1 MKNSHQPISV
11 FEAHGGVA
19 NASQLLEEGVTYYQ
33 LKELLATGQ
42 VVKLK
47 RGLYRWTDVSVSEM
61 EEVAQIVKKGVF
73 CLFSAAAHHDLTTFV
88 SSEYHLA
95 VPKKYKVVL
104 PEYPPIKL
112 YYWEEAAY
120 QTGIIKVEIEGEMVA
135 MYDAEKTVCDIVKY
149 QKKVGMDMLKEVLNT
164 YLRRKDRNIDKLSK
178 YASTLKIKEE
188 VNSLLTL
195 LV

>member
-1 MKNSHQPISV
+1 MKNPQQPISA

-33 LKELLATGQ
+33 LKELLASGQ

-47 RGLYRWTDVSVSEM
+47 RGLYRWTDVPVSEM

-73 CLFSAAAHHDLTTFV
+73 CLFSAATHHDLTTFV

-149 QKKVGMDMLKEVLNT
+149 QKKVGMDIMKEVLNT
-164 YLRRKDRNIDKLSK
+164 YLKRKDRNIDKLSK

>member
-1 MKNSHQPISV
+1 MKNPHQPISA

-47 RGLYRWTDVSVSEM
+47 RGLYRWTDVPVSEM
-61 EEVAQIVKKGVF
+61 EEVAHIVKKGVY

-112 YYWEEAAY
+112 YYWQEAAY

-149 QKKVGMDMLKEVLNT
+149 QKKVGMDTLKEVLNT
-164 YLRRKDRNIDKLSK
+164 YLRRKDRNIHKLSE
-178 YASTLKIKEE
+178 YASVLKIKEE

>member
-1 MKNSHQPISV
+1 MKNSIEPGSV
-11 FEAHGGVA
+11 FEKHGGVA
-19 NASQLLEEGVTYYQ
+19 NASELLEEGVTYYQ
-33 LKELLATGQ
+33 LKELLVSGQ

-47 RGLYRWTDVSVSEM
+47 RGLYRWTDASVAEM
-61 EEVAQIVKKGVF
+61 TEVAQIVKKGVF

-104 PEYPPIKL
+104 PEYPPIRL

-120 QTGIIKVEIEGEMVA
+120 ETGIINVGIEGEMVE
-135 MYDAEKTVCDIVKY
+135 MYDAEKTVCDMVRY
-149 QKKVGMDMLKEVLNT
+149 EKKVGMETLKEVLKT
-164 YLRRKDRNIDKLSK
+164 YLRRKDRNIHKLIE
-178 YASTLKIKEE
+178 YASVLNIKEE
-188 VNSLLTL
+188 VNKLVTL

>member
-1 MKNSHQPISV
+1 MKNSIEPGSV
-11 FEAHGGVA
+11 FEKHGGVA
-19 NASQLLEEGVTYYQ
+19 NASELLEEGVTYYQ
-33 LKELLATGQ
+33 LKELLVSGQ

-47 RGLYRWTDVSVSEM
+47 RGLYRWTDASVAEM
-61 EEVAQIVKKGVF
+61 TEVAQIVKKGVF

-104 PEYPPIKL
+104 PEYPPIRL

-120 QTGIIKVEIEGEMVA
+120 ETGIINVGIEGEMVE
-135 MYDAEKTVCDIVKY
+135 MYDAEKTVCDMVRY
-149 QKKVGMDMLKEVLNT
+149 EKKVGMETLKEVLKT
-164 YLRRKDRNIDKLSK
+164 YLRRKDRKIHKLIE
-178 YASTLKIKEE
+178 YASVLNIKEE
-188 VNSLLTL
+188 VNKLVTL

>member
-1 MKNSHQPISV
+1 MKNPQQPISA

-33 LKELLATGQ
+33 LKELLASGQ

-47 RGLYRWTDVSVSEM
+47 RGLYRWADVPVSEM

-88 SSEYHLA
+88 SSEYHVA

-120 QTGIIKVEIEGEMVA
+120 RTGITKVEIEGEMVA
-135 MYDAEKTVCDIVKY
+135 MYDAEKTVCDIVRY

-164 YLRRKDRNIDKLSK
+164 YLKRKDRNIDKLSK